1 MPTDWDEWRRR
12 VDIDFA
18 DFQDEDERRLWMDRL
33 TPVERRLVATAWA
46 QTTRHIWDEN
56 RWVRV
61 DATPAERASHRRA
74 LTLSLQ
80 RVSGCPDRVHDARR
94 GTESAVWVVSH
105 AMTRAQEDIDRDDS

>member
-1 MPTDWDEWRRR
+1 MPTDWDEWLRR

-18 DFQDEDERRLWMDRL
+18 DFQDEDERRLWMARL
-33 TPVERRLVATAWA
+33 TPIERRLVATAWA

-80 RVSGCPDRVHDARR
+80 RVGECPDRVHDAGR